1 MTQPEAIGGRRVVG
15 RAASEWWELEGGCF
29 VHVTARV
36 GRGVCMG
43 EGVCVG
49 AGARIRDN
57 VWIAADANIGANAR
71 VPAHSKV
78 AVVGPLG
85 RTSSPL
91 TMYRTMRGHEYV
103 TGCFRGT
110 FADLEAASHRTHG
123 PASHDYRAYGA
134 AAVALW
140 RIVMGNAPLP
150 TIRRRKETNP

>member
-1 MTQPEAIGGRRVVG
+1 MGYG
-15 RAASEWWELEGGCF
+15 
-29 VHVTARV
+29 VHV
-36 GRGVCMG
+36 GG
-43 EGVCVG
+43 
-49 AGARIRDN
+49 GARIGNN
-57 VWIAADANIGANAR
+57 VWIAADATIGANAR

-85 RTSSPL
+85 RTSNPL

-123 PASHDYRAYGA
+123 PASHYYRAYGA

-140 RIVMGNAPLP
+140 RIVMGNDPLP
-150 TIRRRKETNP
+150 TIRRHKETAP